1 MVTCARTRG
10 SMMKFLPVA
19 AATASAICVMSA
31 SLKLGVMRCACGACC
46 ACCACCA
53 EASEAAART
62 ASARTANE
70 RKPVTGSTP
79 RKKRAGRLLVAAVPA
94 RHFGGRGHLRHG
106 HRRLVGRRRRRRQ
119 ALRFLR
125 DLGDVQGEL
134 LLLAAANERDAR
146 LARAA
151 QG

>member
-62 ASARTANE
+62 ASAHTANE

-94 RHFGGRGHLRHG
+94 RHFGGRRHLRHG
-106 HRRLVGRRRRRRQ
+106 HRRPGHRRVGGRRGSGGRR
-119 ALRFLR
+119 
-125 DLGDVQGEL
+125 VGEEGRSRGAPYHL
-134 LLLAAANERDAR
+134 KKKKKSM
-146 LARAA
+146 
-151 QG
+151 